1 MTTRALIYCRLSQD
15 RTGAGIVV
23 ARQEADCRKLAEQ
36 MGWEVVA
43 VFVDNDVS
51 AYRKKARPGYSA
63 LLAAMEAG
71 EGDAVLAWH
80 TDRLHRSPKEL
91 ERYIEVCEP
100 RGIAT
105 HTVRTGGLD
114 LATPSG
120 RMVARQLGAV
130 ARYESEQTAG
140 RTKAGKDD
148 AASRGEFQGG
158 QRLYGWEFVP
168 KAGRE
173 PGGSAL
179 RVIPAEAEVVRDAS
193 RRLLAGESL
202 RSIAMSLN
210 ASGKATTKG
219 NPWTGSALRKVMLR
233 PSTAGLRA
241 KSGEVL
247 GKGQWEALIPEE
259 EWRGVVAL
267 LSDPGRRTNTD
278 KHARTYLGSGLY
290 VCGVCG
296 GTLGG
301 NTTAGGGPGGRSA
314 AYRCRVGDREGKSH
328 AVRGTEALD
337 AFVVEVIKARLSEPD
352 AREIPRRQDVN
363 TAPLHTEAAATRARM
378 EKLATQWVDL
388 EMTQAQ
394 FLAANRS
401 LRHRLAELE
410 EQIARSQRSTV
421 LDGLDDVAQTWPA
434 LSLDRQRAILDLLV
448 EVTVLPRERTGRRP
462 VSANGDA
469 PDWWPVGAAWS
480 YWDPT
485 KVEIAWKHAA

>member
-1 MTTRALIYCRLSQD
+1 M
-15 RTGAGIVV
+15 VV

-36 MGWEVVA
+36 MGWEVA
-43 VFVDNDVS
+43 GVFVDNDVS
-51 AYRKKARPGYSA
+51 AYRKKARPGYTA
-63 LLAAMEAG
+63 LLTALDAG
-71 EGDAVLAWH
+71 EADAVLAWH

-100 RGIAT
+100 RAIAT

-168 KAGRE
+168 KTDRG

-179 RVIPAEAEVVRDAS
+179 RVIQAEAEVVREAS
-193 RRLLAGESL
+193 ARLLAGESL
-202 RSIAMSLN
+202 RCIARSLN
-210 ASGKATTKG
+210 DAGKGTAKG
-219 NPWTGSALRKVMLR
+219 TPWTGSALRKVLLR

-241 KSGEVL
+241 KGGEVL
-247 GKGQWEALIPEE
+247 GKGQWEALLPED

-267 LSDPGRRTNTD
+267 LTDPARRTNTD
-278 KHARTYLGSGLY
+278 KYARAYLGSGLY

-301 NTTAGGGPGGRSA
+301 NSTAGGGPGGRRT

-328 AVRGTEALD
+328 VVRATEPLD
-337 AFVVEVIKARLSEPD
+337 AFVVELITTRLGEPD
-352 AREIPRRQDVN
+352 ALTIPRGPTVD
-363 TAPLHTEAAATRARM
+363 TAPMHTEASALRARM
-378 EKLATQWVDL
+378 DQLATQWVELD
-388 EMTQAQ
+388 MTQSQ
-394 FLAANRS
+394 FLTANRE
-401 LRHRLAELE
+401 LRRRLEDVE
-410 EQIARSQRSTV
+410 ERIAKSRTSTV
-421 LDGLDDVAQTWPA
+421 LDGLGDIRGTWSS
-434 LSLDRQRAILDLLV
+434 LSLDRQRAIVDTLV
-448 EVTVLPRERTGRRP
+448 TVTVLPRHRNGRLAADEDP
-462 VSANGDA
+462 TPPA
-469 PDWWPVGAAWS
+469 WWPEGASWS

-485 KVEIAWKHAA
+485 KVTVTWKGAA